1 MKLKLPQHSRLVFKE
16 AGNKNSVTQL
26 IEKEKEIEYNIIS
39 KSRSG
44 LLIDS
49 KGVNYYLTAN
59 KNGTLDK
66 VKNVLLSNMKP
77 TSDSIQ
83 NTNFEIK
90 KWLKHPKMSDY
101 SVDQVLVSWKNEFKY
116 IEEDNEHEILGLRQP
131 QIGAIHMLM
140 GHLTLP
146 LDTATIVL
154 PTGTGKTE
162 TMISILVA
170 KQCKRVLVIVP
181 SDSLRNQIALKFQ
194 EFGLLKQFGLIG
206 EGALYPF
213 VGVLF
218 QRFSSDKSLQS
229 FLMKCN
235 VVVSTMNIL
244 TMLSENQLK
253 IVDSFCSHIFID
265 EAHHVKASTW
275 GAFKEK
281 FSPSKI
287 IQFTATP
294 FRNDGKRL
302 DGKIIFDFP
311 LSEAQRQ
318 GYFKKIDF
326 LPVRIFDSHKAD
338 IEISVKAI
346 QKLREDISNGFN
358 HILMARC
365 ETKER
370 AEEIFKLYESQKDLD
385 PVVIYSGCKNFRETY
400 KKILHKETKI
410 IVCVN
415 MLGEGFDLPE
425 LKIAAFHDIR
435 KSLPITLQ
443 FAGRFTRT
451 KSDKLLGNASFIAN
465 IADPVVS
472 D

>member
-1 MKLKLPQHSRLVFKE
+1 
-16 AGNKNSVTQL
+16 
-26 IEKEKEIEYNIIS
+26 
-39 KSRSG
+39 
-44 LLIDS
+44 
-49 KGVNYYLTAN
+49 
-59 KNGTLDK
+59 
-66 VKNVLLSNMKP
+66 
-77 TSDSIQ
+77 
-83 NTNFEIK
+83 
-90 KWLKHPKMSDY
+90 
-101 SVDQVLVSWKNEFKY
+101 
-116 IEEDNEHEILGLRQP
+116 
-131 QIGAIHMLM
+131 
-140 GHLTLP
+140 
-146 LDTATIVL
+146 
-154 PTGTGKTE
+154 
-162 TMISILVA
+162 
-170 KQCKRVLVIVP
+170 
-181 SDSLRNQIALKFQ
+181 
-194 EFGLLKQFGLIG
+194 
-206 EGALYPF
+206 
-213 VGVLF
+213 
-218 QRFSSDKSLQS
+218 
-229 FLMKCN
+229 MKCN